1 MIQTFLQVVVRGLGL
16 VGLVALGACA
26 STPASVTFHPIPNAA
41 KPAYSE
47 AVEVKSAGISTL
59 YVSSLVP
66 EPADPSQPKE
76 SRAYFGD
83 TQVQTDGLLKRM
95 KALLERRGFTM
106 RDVVKVNVY
115 VVADPAK
122 GNLPDGEGFAAAY
135 ARHFG
140 TAEVPNL
147 PARTRFGVVPFP
159 NPAWLVALDVVA
171 VKAAP

>member
-1 MIQTFLQVVVRGLGL
+1 MQTLHQAIGRSLFLLSFL
-16 VGLVALGACA
+16 TLSACTT
-26 STPASVTFHPIPNAA
+26 TPASVSYHAIPGAA

-47 AVEVKSAGISTL
+47 AVEVKAAGVSTL

-95 KALLERRGFTM
+95 KALLERHGFTM

-115 VVADPAK
+115 VVADPTK
-122 GNLPDGEGFAAAY
+122 GNQPDGEGFAAAY

>member
-1 MIQTFLQVVVRGLGL
+1 MRTLLRVVARSLGL
-16 VGLVALGACA
+16 IGVVALGACA
-26 STPASVTFHPIPNAA
+26 TAPASLTFHPIPNAA

-47 AVEVKSAGISTL
+47 AVEVKAAGVSTL

-66 EPADPSQPKE
+66 EPADPSQPKD

-83 TQVQTDGLLKRM
+83 TQVQTDGLLRRM

-115 VVADPAK
+115 LVSDSTK
-122 GNLPDGEGFAAAY
+122 GNQPDGEGFSAAY

-140 TAEVPNL
+140 TTEVPNL

>member
-1 MIQTFLQVVVRGLGL
+1 MQTLLRVIRPGLL
-16 VGLVALGACA
+16 LAAVALSACVTA
-26 STPASVTFHPIPNAA
+26 PTSVTFHPIPNAA

-47 AVEVKSAGISTL
+47 AVEVKAAGVSTL

-66 EPADPSQPKE
+66 EPADPSQPKD

-83 TQVQTDGLLKRM
+83 TQVQTDGLLRRM

-115 VVADPAK
+115 LVADSTK
-122 GNLPDGEGFAAAY
+122 GNQPDGDGFSAAY
-135 ARHFG
+135 TRHFG
-140 TAEVPNL
+140 TTEVPNL